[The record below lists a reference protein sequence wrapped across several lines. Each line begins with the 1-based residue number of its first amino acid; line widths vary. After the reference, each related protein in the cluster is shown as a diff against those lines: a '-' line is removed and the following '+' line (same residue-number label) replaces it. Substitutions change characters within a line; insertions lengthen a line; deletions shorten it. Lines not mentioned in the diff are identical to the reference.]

1 MKEERSGTCRY
12 CSFCYGYDLIHF
24 YRHHQPVFFGAAQRR
39 TGGKSAV
46 TPHGNFVPRLYSVGT
61 VLYATSVDKYLLL

>member
-1 MKEERSGTCRY
+1 MQVLLLLLWVY
-12 CSFCYGYDLIHF
+12 LIHV

-46 TPHGNFVPRLYSVGT
+46 TPYGNFVPRLYGVGT
-61 VLYATSVDKYLLL
+61 VLYAPSVDKYLLL